1 MRAVGLAAGT
11 SLDVAGDGPERAAL
25 EALAEQVAP
34 GRVRFHGRLDKQAL
48 RPLVAG
54 ALATVVPSRW
64 YENQPMT
71 ILESYALEVPVV
83 VTAMGGMPE
92 LVDAGSD
99 GLVVPHDDPAALA
112 AALSKLAADPDLAT
126 TMGSKG
132 RARLAAEFAPDLHL
146 RRLEQVYVA

>member
-1 MRAVGLAAGT
+1 MTTTNSLAVLTMLQEGRFGEIRDLF
-11 SLDVAGDGPERAAL
+11 
-25 EALAEQVAP
+25 AP
-34 GRVRFHGRLDKQAL
+34 AL

-71 ILESYALEVPVV
+71 ILESYALEVPAV

-92 LVDAGSD
+92 LVEAGTD

-112 AALSKLAADPDLAT
+112 AALAELADDPHLAM
-126 TMGSKG
+126 TMGAKG

-146 RRLEQVYVA
+146 QRLERVYVA